1 MKGLIKSILSFLLP
15 KALYDTLISFKN
27 LYITRFATK
36 CYSHEGED
44 LLLSRIF
51 GDQKDGFYVD
61 VGAHHPFRFSNTYLL
76 YKRGWRGINIDAM
89 PGSMKLFNRF
99 RPRDINIE
107 CGVASGGGIMTY
119 YSFNEPALNG
129 FAPELKTKY
138 TNHSIY
144 HLVEE
149 IPVPVGS
156 LESILDEY
164 LPQDISIDFFS
175 IDTEGLDLEV
185 LSSNNWAKYY
195 PRIILVEYWDSTLEN
210 VWQTDIYTFLSSK
223 GYVLFAK
230 TMSTLFFRRIDA

>member
-1 MKGLIKSILSFLLP
+1 MKGLAKSLLSFLLP

-36 CYSHEGED
+36 CYSQEGED

-107 CGVASGGGIMTY
+107 CGVASGGGELIY
-119 YSFNEPALNG
+119 HIFNEPALNG
-129 FAPELKTKY
+129 FSEELSASYEKNPLYFIKAR
-138 TNHSIY
+138 
-144 HLVEE
+144 
-149 IPVPVGS
+149 VPICVRKLS
-156 LESILDEY
+156 EILDLH
-164 LPQDISIDFFS
+164 LPSNTRIDILSIDC
-175 IDTEGLDLEV
+175 EALDLEV
-185 LSSNNWAKYY
+185 LQSNNWQKYV
-195 PRIILVEYWDSTLEN
+195 PRIILVEVYCG
-210 VWQTDIYTFLSSK
+210 DISQFLNHPIYVFLVSRNYSFYAK
-223 GYVLFAK
+223 LHNTVLFRYK
-230 TMSTLFFRRIDA
+230 S